1 MTSKLPA
8 SQLRR
13 QRREETSAGQQ
24 PVGHPAGDAEV
35 EQTRQPGRQ
44 HLLLRVLGTAVDEGA
59 TPVLDDE
66 IGSVKFGPL
75 KAGVD
80 GVDADALGKVPE
92 QSPAEKASKP
102 ETREDLEKQVW
113 DQMKTCYDPEIPVNV
128 VDLGLIYD
136 CHIEELE
143 PGSHKASVKMTL
155 TAPGCGMGPV
165 IQADV
170 ENKILCVE
178 TVDEADVEL
187 VWEPLWGRE
196 MMSEAARLELG
207 MV

>member
-1 MTSKLPA
+1 MMGESEMVELKRDVEA
-8 SQLRR
+8 SIVPSGTRGTLQKD
-13 QRREETSAGQQ
+13 ETATITQSLGGTYT
-24 PVGHPAGDAEV
+24 VVLNGNKFRIDA
-35 EQTRQPGRQ
+35 
-44 HLLLRVLGTAVDEGA
+44 
-59 TPVLDDE
+59 
-66 IGSVKFGPL
+66 K
-75 KAGVD
+75 
-80 GVDADALGKVPE
+80 DADALGKEPE
-92 QSPAEKASKP
+92 QTTTQKASKP
-102 ETREDLEKQVW
+102 ETEEDLEKQVW